1 MSKLLSQGSF
11 GCVYYPALTC
21 KGKPDND
28 KKFISKLQ
36 KKDFNSDNEKM
47 IGKIVQKIPNYS
59 NFFVPILS
67 DCDVNISEIDSK
79 DVNKCNVVSKSQ
91 EFDFELL
98 RMRYVKS
105 ELIFS
110 FLEREKNPRQIL
122 FNIIEL
128 YTYLLHSIEKLVNS
142 KVVQFDLKNDNVLFD
157 TKRNIPL
164 IIDFGISI
172 DVSKLLDPMLKNK
185 YLSQYFYVF
194 APQYYVWPVEV
205 HLMNYLVHKNNI
217 ATADAIASIS
227 KEYVN
232 GNRGLDIFS
241 AGFKVVYLKQTEKYL
256 SRFIGKTRD
265 EVLNEII
272 PYFKTWDNYSL
283 SIMYL
288 RIIFGVFQ
296 EGIPNNRFINLFS
309 QLLAY
314 NIHPNP
320 EKRKSIKKSL
330 QLFHK
335 LFYNSENPDNYLS
348 LLQNFSFDKKYVM
361 KTIKTE
367 NETLNKIINKK

>member
-21 KGKPDND
+21 KGQPDTD
-28 KKFISKLQ
+28 RTFISKLQ

-47 IGKIVQKIPNYS
+47 IGKRVQQIPNYS
-59 NFFVPILS
+59 NFFIPILS

-79 DVNKCNVVSKSQ
+79 DINKCNVITKNTD
-91 EFDFELL
+91 FDFELL

-128 YTYLLHSIEKLVNS
+128 YTYLLHSIEKLVDH
-142 KVVQFDLKNDNVLFD
+142 KLVQFDLKNDNILFD
-157 TKRNIPL
+157 LRRNVPL
-164 IIDFGISI
+164 IIDFGISL
-172 DVSKLLDPMLKNK
+172 DMTKLFDPIQRNK

-194 APQYYVWPVEV
+194 APQYYVWPIEV
-205 HLMNYLVHKNNI
+205 HLINYLVHRKQV
-217 ATADAIASIS
+217 ADTEAITSIC
-227 KEYVN
+227 KEYVKN
-232 GNRGLDIFS
+232 NRGLDIFS
-241 AGFKVVYLKQTEKYL
+241 AGFKVIYRKQAEKYL
-256 SRFIGKTRD
+256 SRFVGKTRD
-265 EVLNEII
+265 EVLNQVL

-288 RIIFGVFQ
+288 RILFVVFDG
-296 EGIPNNRFINLFS
+296 GIPNNRFIKHFS
-309 QLLAY
+309 QLLAM
-314 NIHPNP
+314 NVHPNP
-320 EKRKSIKKSL
+320 EKRKSIKNSL

-335 LFYNSENPDNYLS
+335 LFYNSEDPNNYIS
-348 LLQNFSFDKKYVM
+348 LLKNFSFDKKYVM
-361 KTIKTE
+361 KTIKTD
-367 NETLNKIINKK
+367 NATLNKLIY